1 MKRDTVTTPGF
12 GDRPTARFR
21 IIDHLD
27 CILTPLEAL
36 SDMLYQSGRED
47 ISALLDA
54 LIRDGHTQIE
64 QASELLESKVGIIE
78 FVMRPGKDP
87 QLLGVHMPDLAVY
100 AADEEVPHAQ

>member
-36 SDMLYQSGRED
+36 SDMLYENGRTD
-47 ISALLDA
+47 LSALLDA
-54 LIRDGHTQIE
+54 IIRDGHTQIE
-64 QASELLESKVGIIE
+64 QASELLESKVGVIE
-78 FVMRPGKDP
+78 FVMHPGKEAR
-87 QLLGVHMPDLAVY
+87 LLGVYMPDLAVY